1 MQKNKIQSF
10 NFRRGLLASAV
21 VAGMGVSSVQAF
33 EVDTGNPDLVVRF
46 DNTIKGTYAQRV
58 QAANSKMA
66 NAWNYNDGNRNF
78 SSGSPVSQR
87 IDVLT
92 EIDVIYKE
100 NMGFRVSGNTWYDAA
115 YENVGN
121 NNNVAPNR
129 VLDTGTPTA
138 RTTNSGLTN
147 YADRYY
153 NGPSAE
159 FLDYFVFGST
169 EVGESSLLSG
179 KIGSTTSFW
188 GETLFSTIHSIAYG
202 QSGIDAGKAFAVPGT
217 EAKELFI
224 PREQIQ
230 ASFVLNEE
238 WSFAA
243 QAFFGWDATRFPES
257 GTYFGFNDGI
267 QEGGDSMNLILA
279 PAASLNP
286 ALPGFFYVNNQ
297 HNLTP
302 DDTGDFGLAA
312 KWAPEWLDGTAGF
325 YYRNTSDILQTVM
338 IDPVDAIPL
347 ASPIGTPLSAK
358 SRFGTSGANVGNYSQ
373 VWQDDIDIYGF
384 SLSKSIAG
392 VSVGFDLN
400 YRENMPLLSTTA
412 VVIGG
417 PLATPGA
424 ASIALGTPGF
434 VSANYNK
441 DDLAAKGK
449 TIHAVLNGIM
459 TFADS
464 PIWDAASM
472 ASEFT
477 ASHVIDVTDNE
488 QLYTGESW
496 YRGIDK
502 PTSVAYTF
510 ATNFTPTW
518 YQVAPGVDLSLP
530 LTINQG
536 IGGESAVQGGGNRS
550 VGAYSVGI
558 GADVYTQYRFD
569 LKYIENF
576 GKFDTCKNAG
586 GATGSGIQG
595 DGATP
600 GANGLY
606 NCTPGQITSQGGL
619 PSKVS
624 DRGMVALTFKTTI

>member
-188 GETLFSTIHSIAYG
+188 GETLFSTTHSIAYG

-267 QEGGDSMNLILA
+267 QEGGDDLNLILGPSSA
-279 PAASLNP
+279 LPIP
-286 ALPGFFYVNNQ
+286 GLPGFLYVNNR
-297 HNLTP
+297 HNLEA

-325 YYRNTSDILQTVM
+325 YYRKTSDVLQTVLVNPA
-338 IDPVDAIPL
+338 DNLLTDSSA
-347 ASPIGTPLSAK
+347 IGTPIPGLPIGSQ
-358 SRFGTSGANVGNYSQ
+358 GANVGEYSQ
-373 VWQDDIDIYGF
+373 VWSDNIDIYGF
-384 SLSKSIAG
+384 SLSKSIQG

-412 VVIGG
+412 VAVGG
-417 PLATPGA
+417 AAPLALAPVTLAGQPGY
-424 ASIALGTPGF
+424 LEE
-434 VSANYNK
+434 NWNK
-441 DDLAAKGK
+441 NDLAPKGK

-472 ASEFT
+472 SSEFT

-488 QLYTGESW
+488 QLYKGESW

-550 VGAYSVGI
+550 AGAYSVGV
-558 GADVYTQYRFD
+558 GADIYNQYKFD

-576 GKFDTCKNAG
+576 GKFDTCEN
-586 GATGSGIQG
+586 TT

-606 NCTPGQITSQGGL
+606 NCEPGQITSFGGL
-619 PSKVS
+619 QSQVS
-624 DRGMVALTFKTTI
+624 GRGMVALTFKTTI